1 MPLKARINDDLK
13 GAMKAKDALRV
24 DCLRLILSTVK
35 NREIEKRGE
44 LDDAEV
50 LKVLGTLAKQRAES
64 IEMYRQG
71 GRSDLVAK
79 EEAELQIVQAYL
91 PKALSEAELAA
102 LVAEA
107 IAESGAAGPK
117 DMGKVMKAIGP
128 KVAGRADGKAVSE
141 AVKEKLSQM
150 T

>member
-24 DCLRLILSTVK
+24 DCLRLILATVK

-64 IEMYRQG
+64 IDMYRQG
-71 GRSDLVAK
+71 GRTDLVAK
-79 EEAELQIVQAYL
+79 EEAELAIVQAYL
-91 PKALSEAELAA
+91 PQALTEAELSK

-107 IAESGAAGPK
+107 VAESGAAGPK

-128 KVAGRADGKAVSE
+128 RVAGRADGKAVSE
-141 AVKEKLSQM
+141 AVKARLAQM

>member
-141 AVKEKLSQM
+141 AVKAKLSQM

>member
-107 IAESGAAGPK
+107 IAESGAASPK